1 MAQLFYQV
9 SMDVQ
14 DLALTLAVKSLL
26 TALGLVG
33 LIETPVVLGTLPSI
47 VHSLTDNLNDLVS
60 F

>member
-1 MAQLFYQV
+1 MAQLFYQM

-33 LIETPVVLGTLPSI
+33 LIVTPVVLGTLSG
-47 VHSLTDNLNDLVS
+47 VVNGLTDNLNDLVS

>member
-1 MAQLFYQV
+1 MAQLFYQM

-14 DLALTLAVKSLL
+14 DLALTLAVKPLL

-33 LIETPVVLGTLPSI
+33 LIVTPVVLGTLSG
-47 VHSLTDNLNDLVS
+47 VVNGLTDNLNNLVS

>member
-33 LIETPVVLGTLPSI
+33 LIVTPVVLGTLSG
-47 VHSLTDNLNDLVS
+47 VVNGLTDNLNDLVS